1 MENPKPSTSKSKNS
15 VEANL
20 VSIPESFPSRDPLGL
35 NELTQPTYSY
45 SLDDGLHNF
54 IIHVTQMGPVLNNVV
69 VVCKENISG
78 QVIPI
83 DILVRLKI
91 LESAQGKY

>member
-15 VEANL
+15 VETNF

-54 IIHVTQMGPVLNNVV
+54 IIPISTAASNAPYVV
-69 VVCKENISG
+69 SG
-78 QVIPI
+78 QAFNI
-83 DILVRLKI
+83 
-91 LESAQGKY
+91 G